1 MSEPKKRIVI
11 KEYTQPPCVGC
22 DYEPDCQLACNDCRR
37 YKQWSEAPNSREM
50 NWSRSEAVDLGAKAI
65 LKSLAQQVHGSVG
78 EIDMRYCAEAVID
91 TLLGVK

>member
-1 MSEPKKRIVI
+1 MSKEKRIVI
-11 KEYTQPPCVGC
+11 NEYTQPPCVGC
-22 DYEPDCQLACNDCRR
+22 ACEPGCDETGHECSR
-37 YKQWSEAPNSREM
+37 YKQWSEAQNSREM

-65 LKSLAQQVHGSVG
+65 LKSLAQQVHGSGG